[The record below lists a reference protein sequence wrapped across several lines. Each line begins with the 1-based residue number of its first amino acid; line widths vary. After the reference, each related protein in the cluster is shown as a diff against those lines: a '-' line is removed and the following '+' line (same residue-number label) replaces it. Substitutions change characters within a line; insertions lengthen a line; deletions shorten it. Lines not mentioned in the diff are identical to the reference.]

1 MKVKILTNNK
11 STDAEMEV
19 SNFLSRKDITV
30 HQVLTNVTRNFL
42 PHTTLNEVEEIFYFT
57 ILYTE
62 NN

>member
-30 HQVLTNVTRNFL
+30 HRVLTNVTRNFL